1 MCGPWGLCVQK
12 CSKYYNLIECNAG
25 VFSGA
30 RFSSLRAPLKTPAW
44 EANAGNDRV
53 DQFTLDVSLEKTV
66 NKSQRPAGI
75 IATSDGHVL
84 ILFQTVLKPAQ
95 PEISNKTEI
104 SV

>member
-1 MCGPWGLCVQK
+1 MCGPWGLCFQK
-12 CSKYYNLIECNAG
+12 CGSYYNLIVC
-25 VFSGA
+25 
-30 RFSSLRAPLKTPAW
+30 
-44 EANAGNDRV
+44 NAGNDRV
-53 DQFTLDVSLEKTV
+53 DQFTLDVSREKTV

-84 ILFQTVLKPAQ
+84 TLFQTVLKPAQ

>member
-12 CSKYYNLIECNAG
+12 CSKYYNLIEC
-25 VFSGA
+25 
-30 RFSSLRAPLKTPAW
+30 
-44 EANAGNDRV
+44 NAGNDRV

-75 IATSDGHVL
+75 IATSDEDVL

-104 SV
+104 SISMIEFKSK